1 MQREFRRVNARHSAI
16 RRGLVDPE
24 GLRSYVEKLGEAGVE
39 QILAS
44 GIAGVSPTKTGD
56 LKCLHAH
63 LADYLCTRRGGGEGK
78 GWGRG
83 GAMLRAKA
91 HSRMLPSHTATFPL
105 PYFLGVW
112 NGSVILILLHPCGV
126 MGTSSMTCVL
136 DVLHPLSPSCYRR
149 QRNRGGG
156 VRAFTHQPSD

>member
-83 GAMLRAKA
+83 GAMLRAKEDVA
-91 HSRMLPSHTATFPL
+91 LAYRDISVALLSGCMEWLCHPHPSTPL
-105 PYFLGVW
+105 WRHGYIQNDLCP
-112 NGSVILILLHPCGV
+112 
-126 MGTSSMTCVL
+126 
-136 DVLHPLSPSCYRR
+136 
-149 QRNRGGG
+149 
-156 VRAFTHQPSD
+156 